1 MAQQAGTV
9 KGWRVV
15 RRGTG
20 AVLARYTSKPK
31 ALSAALRFEAEG
43 TPCDITEEA
52 VVCDQP
58 HVMVLFRP
66 LKR

>member
-1 MAQQAGTV
+1 MAQQAGTD

-15 RRGTG
+15 RCGTG

-43 TPCDITEEA
+43 TPCDIIEEA
-52 VVCDQP
+52 VVCNQP
-58 HVMVLFRP
+58 DVMVPFHRF
-66 LKR
+66 KR